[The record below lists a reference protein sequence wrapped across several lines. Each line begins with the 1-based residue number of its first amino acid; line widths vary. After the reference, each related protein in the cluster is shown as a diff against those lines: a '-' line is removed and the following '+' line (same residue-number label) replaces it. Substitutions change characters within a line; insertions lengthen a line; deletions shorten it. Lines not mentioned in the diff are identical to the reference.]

1 VEIGWIAPPP
11 LRIVAAAEATTMPTT
26 TLLGPLLVSIF
37 CLSQALRDV
46 YFGHVFQQVDFFL
59 VILLAFGPASIAF
72 AAISLIRTPEA
83 VARLAGELPTVVAM
97 NVTTALAWS
106 CYFFALSRLE
116 PAVVNTVHS
125 GVGPLTVL
133 ALAAC
138 GVELAGPS
146 GLRRGERWGH
156 IGIAL
161 ALAALWWVTLSGRSG
176 LPGSDVLTNL
186 GGLALVTVSGA
197 SITLSLL
204 YAKRLHDRG
213 IGAAAVTAVRYPLL
227 IALVGG
233 TLAAGGQVG
242 EIGDPATLILAAN
255 ALIVAPLFVL
265 QVGIAL
271 TPPLTAHVVRSLGPA
286 FVFALEPLD
295 GRLAYSSATFAC
307 ILAYSVCSIAG
318 NLAHGWGRSARI
330 G

>member
-1 VEIGWIAPPP
+1 
-11 LRIVAAAEATTMPTT
+11 MPTT

-59 VILLAFGPASIAF
+59 VIVLAFAPASVVF

-83 VARLAGELPTVVAM
+83 VARLARELPTVVAM

-116 PAVVNTVHS
+116 PAVVNTIHS

-156 IGIAL
+156 VGIAL
-161 ALAALWWVTLSGRSG
+161 AIAALWWVALSGRSG
-176 LPGSDVLTNL
+176 LPGSDTLANL
-186 GGLALVTVSGA
+186 GGLALVTVSGT

-227 IALVGG
+227 IALAGG
-233 TLAAGGQVG
+233 ALAARGHRAG
-242 EIGDPATLILAAN
+242 EIGDPATLILTAN

-295 GRLAYSSATFAC
+295 GRLAYSSATLAC
-307 ILAYSVCSIAG
+307 IVAYSVCSIAA
-318 NLAHGWGRSARI
+318 NLAHGWGRSARAS
-330 G
+330 GR